1 MAKRGGTKR
10 RQLASVAAAAAGV
23 AAVPCAAS
31 VAREVGFTGFTATS
45 YASHAG
51 HVASQRVTPSRVFP
65 ETPPSST
72 PDTRNQ
78 KVGAGVGSAAILAG
92 VATAV
97 GHGAK
102 KRCGKGSVGSTTCL
116 STSTVLE
123 KAATNAVEPAKLFE
137 QYVKDRGGERVL
149 RKLLIANN
157 GMAATKAILSLRQWS
172 YLELGSDNVFEFVV
186 MATPEDLEANAEFIR
201 LANSYVEV
209 PGGKNV
215 NNYANVDLIVDVA
228 KSQGAKLGNRVW
240 AAWVAWPSQS
250 RQEVLFG

>member
-1 MAKRGGTKR
+1 MARGKGTTKR
-10 RQLASVAAAAAGV
+10 RVASVAAV
-23 AAVPCAAS
+23 AAVPF
-31 VAREVGFTGFTATS
+31 AREVGFTSSFQVTS
-45 YASHAG
+45 
-51 HVASQRVTPSRVFP
+51 SQNVSPTKTWPTESQSSL
-65 ETPPSST
+65 ETRGPKAISC
-72 PDTRNQ
+72 
-78 KVGAGVGSAAILAG
+78 GSGAILAG

-97 GHGAK
+97 AHNAK
-102 KRCGKGSVGSTTCL
+102 KRCGKSHPKPSPLATCSVGESTA
-116 STSTVLE
+116 TVLE
-123 KAATNAVEPAKLFE
+123 KAATAEEPTKLFE
-137 QYVKDRGGERVL
+137 QYIKDRGGERVL

-228 KSQGAKLGNRVW
+228 KSQGTLHLGWSSFSCMKIIGHATSHHIKSKLG
-240 AAWVAWPSQS
+240 A
-250 RQEVLFG
+250 